1 MVHPAPGPVLRPQ
14 TEPEPR
20 VAHHLVSHHTAE
32 LARAVRAEYYGVG
45 GPGGSGAAASG
56 GGVVVGVVVVSVCV
70 LLGVLVMGVMR
81 LRAAHNR
88 QLREEQEVE
97 MVRELRTITSTDSLF
112 IPSEVLIKIHTIYA
126 TETSLGEMNSEFG
139 NPKLTPSCVSG
150 LGRRC
155 SEHHS

>member
-45 GPGGSGAAASG
+45 GPGGPGAASG

-97 MVRELRTITSTDSLF
+97 MVRAENLRQ
-112 IPSEVLIKIHTIYA
+112 LIHY
-126 TETSLGEMNSEFG
+126 SSRLRF
-139 NPKLTPSCVSG
+139 
-150 LGRRC
+150 
-155 SEHHS
+155 

>member
-1 MVHPAPGPVLRPQ
+1 MIHPAPGPVLRPE

-20 VAHHLVSHHTAE
+20 VSHHLVSHHTAE
-32 LARAVRAEYYGVG
+32 LARAVRADYYGGGGALG
-45 GPGGSGAAASG
+45 GPGGVASSG

-70 LLGVLVMGVMR
+70 LLGVLVMGVVR
-81 LRAAHNR
+81 LRTAHKR

-126 TETSLGEMNSEFG
+126 TETSLGEMNSEFV
-139 NPKLTPSCVSG
+139 NPKLTPSCISG
-150 LGRRC
+150 LG
-155 SEHHS
+155 